1 MDANRVKL
9 LENYRKEDPNDPFT
23 LYALAL
29 EYLSENPAQAKPL
42 FLELL
47 QNHPNYTATYYHAT
61 DCFYQLDDMELTRKT
76 YINGIALLK
85 GTEDTKA
92 LRELEN
98 AYQNFLFELED

>member
-9 LENYRKEDPNDPFT
+9 LEKYRKEDPNDPFT

-29 EYLSENPAQAKPL
+29 EYFSQSPEQAKPL

-47 QNHPNYTATYYHAT
+47 EKHPNYTATYYHAA
-61 DCFYQLDDMELTRKT
+61 DCFYQLDELELARET
-76 YINGIALLK
+76 YVKGITILK
-85 GTEDTKA
+85 EQNELKA

-98 AYQNFLFELED
+98 AYQNFLFETDD